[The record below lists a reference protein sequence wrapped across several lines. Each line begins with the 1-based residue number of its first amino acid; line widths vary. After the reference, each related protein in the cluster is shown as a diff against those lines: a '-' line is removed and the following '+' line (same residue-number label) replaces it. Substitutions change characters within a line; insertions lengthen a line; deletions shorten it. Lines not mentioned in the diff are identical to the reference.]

1 MGWRFAAS
9 SSTNR
14 CTAMMRF
21 AVGLLLL
28 PCSSVIIS
36 SIVAQTQVCAA
47 YYGCGFSVRQLHLFK
62 TKKKSNS
69 LLQSYVGFY
78 IVSLGGPTR
87 ICCASCSLFWA
98 SPRVH
103 YRKEKARLGRLSR
116 PKKQNKKNLLRLGS
130 WSPSR
135 STKLSYVTL
144 KKKKIILRVC
154 SSHVAALIQKRKLKA
169 AAAC

>member
-1 MGWRFAAS
+1 MHSDDAFCCWLVAA
-9 SSTNR
+9 
-14 CTAMMRF
+14 AMFECDHQFDRGSNPS
-21 AVGLLLL
+21 VCSLLRLWL
-28 PCSSVIIS
+28 
-36 SIVAQTQVCAA
+36 
-47 YYGCGFSVRQLHLFK
+47 FSK
-62 TKKKSNS
+62 TVTSFQNKKKSNS